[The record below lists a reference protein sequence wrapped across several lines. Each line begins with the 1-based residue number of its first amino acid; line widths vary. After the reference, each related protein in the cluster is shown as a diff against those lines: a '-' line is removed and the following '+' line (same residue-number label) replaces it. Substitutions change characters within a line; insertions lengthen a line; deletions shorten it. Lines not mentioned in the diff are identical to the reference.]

1 MDGKATEKCSV
12 RSVLFITDM
21 HQPEVL
27 TMVEFIDGSC
37 GIARNGIPLEDRRWP
52 RVMWGSV

>member
-52 RVMWGSV
+52 R